1 MSRPLV
7 VSLVLLAVLLLTVS
21 ASAQTA
27 VPINTVLQN
36 TNNTTVVVA
45 FCNAT
50 SAPKDLEGW
59 VGQTTTLSMVASLSG
74 NGRQA
79 VTFVVPPLWYYRVAV
94 VVPSGGG
101 CQVTI
106 WTIPK

>member
-1 MSRPLV
+1 MEKW
-7 VSLVLLAVLLLTVS
+7 AKACFALLLGVVFSVT

-27 VPINTVLQN
+27 VPINTILQN
-36 TNNTTVVVA
+36 TNNTTVVIA

-59 VGQTTTLSMVASLSG
+59 VGQTPSLSMVASLSG

-79 VTFVVPPLWYYRVAV
+79 ITFVVPPLWHYRVAV
-94 VVPSGGG
+94 VVPSGGS
-101 CQVTI
+101 CQATI